1 MAKAGGGRTGWLRE
15 APLRKGDG
23 GRDLNDKNSVLQSV
37 LQGERTAMWQRSQG
51 RKVIG
56 ELEEPPETAV
66 TVIMGG
72 IGGGFTAWTVFQSY
86 SQLKASVFRLRAL
99 LDCICKHF
107 LLVRGKRCLKA
118 P

>member
-66 TVIMGG
+66 AGLRGG
-72 IGGGFTAWTVFQSY
+72 ESGKEGGRWRQM
-86 SQLKASVFRLRAL
+86 
-99 LDCICKHF
+99 
-107 LLVRGKRCLKA
+107 RGRGGLA
-118 P
+118 PEPEQGT